1 MRKNQQTIAELQEKI
16 KNKGSTKNDQ
26 TQVKNRF

>member
-1 MRKNQQTIAELQEKI
+1 MRKNQQMIAELQEKI
-16 KNKGSTKNDQ
+16 KNKGSSKTDQ